1 MDCSIKDKNDETC
14 MFDFTGGH
22 LLDKISNV
30 VTWSTIE
37 QSREQ
42 SRVNAELVSLASA
55 LNGGKVAILRTENLK
70 KIEVT

>member
-1 MDCSIKDKNDETC
+1 

>member
-1 MDCSIKDKNDETC
+1 

-42 SRVNAELVSLASA
+42 SRVNAESVSLASA
-55 LNGGKVAILRTENLK
+55 LNGGKVAILRTENLM